1 MQDNI
6 DSQKPVR
13 SHVTKANV
21 EDLIQQLLDDNS
33 KLLDDNSKLL
43 DDNSQLRQMLKNR
56 DKVIDEITNT
66 VAMQSELVQQLRD
79 EIAILKK
86 QKPKPKIPPSTLE
99 NQNPKGNQQGGK
111 SSSGSGKPGRPG
123 QPKGKPRKKK
133 KTILQIHDK
142 PIIRPYSPSQ

>member
-6 DSQKPVR
+6 DPKKPLLNPA
-13 SHVTKANV
+13 TKVDA
-21 EDLIQQLLDDNS
+21 EDLIRQLVDDI
-33 KLLDDNSKLL
+33 
-43 DDNSQLRQMLKNR
+43 SQLRQVLENR

-66 VAMQSELVQQLRD
+66 LAMQNELIQQLRD

-99 NQNPKGNQQGGK
+99 GQNPKGGQQEGK
-111 SSSGSGKPGRPG
+111 NPNGSGKPGKPG

-133 KTILQIHDK
+133 KTILQIHDITEK
-142 PIIRPYSPSQ
+142 HKYFTNIKRHI